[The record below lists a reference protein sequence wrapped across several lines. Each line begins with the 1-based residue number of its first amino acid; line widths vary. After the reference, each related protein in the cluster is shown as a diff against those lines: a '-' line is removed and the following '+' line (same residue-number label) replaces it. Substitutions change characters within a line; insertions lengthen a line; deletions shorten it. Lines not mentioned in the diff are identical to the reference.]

1 VWQWSQVQELL
12 WQEFGKLIG
21 SFFVISIEELK
32 QKLNQIGEMLEDIQV
47 FFPIENLESECEKLR
62 AEQTE
67 PDFYNDRRRVESV
80 GKKLSSLTER
90 IDLIN
95 GISRQYDELNEFLCE
110 LSEND
115 QELLADANNEVASLF
130 NKTET
135 FHLNCL
141 LKGKFDKLGAILSI
155 QAGAGGTEAQDWA
168 GMLLRMYTR
177 FCEKQGYSVSTLDY
191 TLGEGAGIKG
201 ATIRIDGD
209 CVYGFL
215 KSEKGVHRLVRI
227 SPFDSNAR
235 RHTSFASVEIM
246 PQLED
251 EGEIEIKD
259 SDLKIDTY
267 HSGGCGGQGVNTT
280 DSAVRIR
287 HIPTG
292 IVVQCQNERSQ
303 IQNKETA
310 LKVLRAKLA
319 VLYEEERQKNL
330 KEVQGGLKKIEWG
343 SQIRSYVFC
352 PYTLVKDHRTDYETS
367 NVEAV
372 MDGDILDFI
381 MEYLKKSE
389 KFYGEN

>member
-1 VWQWSQVQELL
+1 M
-12 WQEFGKLIG
+12 
-21 SFFVISIEELK
+21 ISIDELK
-32 QKLNQIGEMLEDIQV
+32 QKLNEIGKMLEDIQV
-47 FFPIENLESECEKLR
+47 FFPIEKLQAESQSLQQ
-62 AEQTE
+62 AQTE
-67 PDFYNDRRRVESV
+67 PDFYNDRKRVESV
-80 GKKLSSLTER
+80 GKKLASAEQKIAFIRDTTKHFE
-90 IDLIN
+90 
-95 GISRQYDELNEFLCE
+95 E
-110 LSEND
+110 LSEFLGELD
-115 QELLADANNEVASLF
+115 EEEQDLLADAMGEIHSLF
-130 NKTET
+130 GRVET

-141 LKGKFDKLGAILSI
+141 LTGKYDSLGAILSV

-168 GMLLRMYTR
+168 EMLLRMYTK
-177 FCEKQGYSVSTLDY
+177 FCEKQGYSTSMLDY
-191 TLGEGAGIKG
+191 TVGDGAGIKG
-201 ATIRIDGD
+201 ATVRIDGD
-209 CVYGFL
+209 SAYGFL
-215 KSEKGVHRLVRI
+215 RAEKGVHRLVRI

-246 PQLED
+246 PQIED

-303 IQNKETA
+303 IQNKESA

-319 VLYEEERQKNL
+319 VLYEEERQKNI

-352 PYTLVKDHRTDYETS
+352 PYTMVKDHRTDFETS
-367 NVEAV
+367 NIESV
-372 MDGDILDFI
+372 MDGNILDFI
-381 MEYLKKSE
+381 MEYLKRSAD
-389 KFYGEN
+389 

>member
-1 VWQWSQVQELL
+1 MITVDE
-12 WQEFGKLIG
+12 I
-21 SFFVISIEELK
+21 K
-32 QKLNQIGEMLEDIQV
+32 QKLNEIGKMLEDIQV
-47 FFPIENLESECEKLR
+47 FFPIDRLEQESKTLQ
-62 AEQTE
+62 AEQSD
-67 PDFYNDRRRVESV
+67 PDFYNDRKRVETV
-80 GKKLSSLTER
+80 GKKLANLAQK
-90 IDLIN
+90 IDTIGEMN
-95 GISRQYDELNEFLCE
+95 KHYTELNEFIGE
-110 LSEND
+110 LNED
-115 QELLADANNEVASLF
+115 EQDLLLDTQNEVDALLH
-130 NKTET
+130 KTEA

-141 LKGKFDKLGAILSI
+141 LKGKYDKLGAILSI

-168 GMLLRMYTR
+168 EMLLRMYTR
-177 FCEKQGYSVSTLDY
+177 FCEKQGYDTTILDY
-191 TLGEGAGIKG
+191 TIGDGAGIKG

-209 CVYGFL
+209 SAYGFL
-215 KSEKGVHRLVRI
+215 KAEKGVHRLVRI

-246 PQLED
+246 PQIED

-319 VLYEEERQKNL
+319 VLYEEERLKNI

-352 PYTLVKDHRTDYETS
+352 PYTMVKDHRTDYETS
-367 NVEAV
+367 NISAV
-372 MDGDILDFI
+372 MDGDIMDFI

-389 KFYGEN
+389 

>member
-1 VWQWSQVQELL
+1 M
-12 WQEFGKLIG
+12 
-21 SFFVISIEELK
+21 ISIDELRR
-32 QKLNQIGEMLEDIQV
+32 KLRDIEKMLEDIQV
-47 FFPIENLESECEKLR
+47 FFPISSLQAELDNLQSM
-62 AEQTE
+62 QNE
-67 PDFYNDRRRVESV
+67 PGFFDDRKRVESV
-80 GKKLSSLTER
+80 GKKLSQLSNKMQQIEGLNKHYK
-90 IDLIN
+90 DLDSFV
-95 GISRQYDELNEFLCE
+95 GDLNEE
-110 LSEND
+110 EQD
-115 QELLADANNEVASLF
+115 LLADAEAEVDSLF
-130 NKTET
+130 VETEA

-141 LKGKFDKLGAILSI
+141 LKGKYDRLGAILSI

-168 GMLLRMYTR
+168 EMLLRMYTR
-177 FCEKQGYSVSTLDY
+177 FCEKQGFEYSILDY
-191 TLGEGAGIKG
+191 TVGDGAGIKG
-201 ATIRIDGD
+201 ATIKIDGEYA
-209 CVYGFL
+209 YGYL
-215 KSEKGVHRLVRI
+215 HAEKGVHRLVRI

-235 RHTSFASVEIM
+235 RHTSFSSVEVM
-246 PQLED
+246 PQIED

-303 IQNKETA
+303 IQNRESA

-352 PYTLVKDHRTDYETS
+352 PYTMVKDHRTEYETS

-372 MDGDILDFI
+372 MDGDLMGFI
-381 MEYLKKSE
+381 MEYLKKS
-389 KFYGEN
+389 G

>member
-1 VWQWSQVQELL
+1 M
-12 WQEFGKLIG
+12 
-21 SFFVISIEELK
+21 ISIDELK
-32 QKLNQIGEMLEDIQV
+32 QKLNEIGKMLEDIQV
-47 FFPIENLESECEKLR
+47 FFPIDKLLAESQSLQQ
-62 AEQTE
+62 AQTE
-67 PDFYNDRRRVESV
+67 PDFYDDRKRVESV
-80 GKKLSSLTER
+80 GKKLASVEQKITFIRDTTKHFEELSEFL
-90 IDLIN
+90 
-95 GISRQYDELNEFLCE
+95 GELNEE
-110 LSEND
+110 EQD
-115 QELLADANNEVASLF
+115 LLADVSGEIGSLYA
-130 NKTET
+130 KVEA

-141 LKGKFDKLGAILSI
+141 LTGKYDSLGAILSI

-168 GMLLRMYTR
+168 EMLLRMYTK
-177 FCEKQGYSVSTLDY
+177 FCEKQGYSTSMLDY
-191 TLGEGAGIKG
+191 TVGDGAGIKG
-201 ATIRIDGD
+201 ATVRIDGD
-209 CVYGFL
+209 SAYGFL
-215 KSEKGVHRLVRI
+215 RAEKGVHRLVRI

-246 PQLED
+246 PQIED

-303 IQNKETA
+303 IQNKESA

-319 VLYEEERQKNL
+319 VLYEEERQKNI

-352 PYTLVKDHRTDYETS
+352 PYTMVKDHRTDFETS
-367 NVEAV
+367 NIEAV
-372 MDGDILDFI
+372 MDGDILGFI
-381 MEYLKKSE
+381 MEYLKRSAD
-389 KFYGEN
+389 

>member
-1 VWQWSQVQELL
+1 M
-12 WQEFGKLIG
+12 
-21 SFFVISIEELK
+21 ISVDEIK
-32 QKLNQIGEMLEDIQV
+32 QKLNEIGKMLEDIQV
-47 FFPIENLESECEKLR
+47 FFPIENLEQESEKLHS
-62 AEQTE
+62 EQAE
-67 PDFYNDRRRVESV
+67 PDFYNDRKRVESV
-80 GKKLSSLTER
+80 GKKLASLSQKIE
-90 IDLIN
+90 LIKD
-95 GISRQYDELNEFLCE
+95 ISRHYAELNDFIGE
-110 LSEND
+110 LSED
-115 QELLADANNEVASLF
+115 EQALLADTQKEVEELYV
-130 NKTET
+130 KTET

-141 LKGKFDKLGAILSI
+141 LKGKYDRLGAILTI

-168 GMLLRMYTR
+168 EMLLRMYTK
-177 FCEKQGYSVSTLDY
+177 FCEKQGYTTSVLDY
-191 TLGEGAGIKG
+191 TVGDGAGIKG
-201 ATIRIDGD
+201 ATIKIDGD
-209 CVYGFL
+209 SAYGFL
-215 KSEKGVHRLVRI
+215 KAEKGVHRLVRI

-246 PQLED
+246 PQIED

-303 IQNKETA
+303 IQNRESA

-319 VLYEEERQKNL
+319 VLYEEERQKNI

-352 PYTLVKDHRTDYETS
+352 PYTMVKDHRTDYETS
-367 NVEAV
+367 NVESV
-372 MDGDILDFI
+372 MDGNILDFI
-381 MEYLKKSE
+381 MEYLKK
-389 KFYGEN
+389 GGQ

>member
-1 VWQWSQVQELL
+1 M
-12 WQEFGKLIG
+12 
-21 SFFVISIEELK
+21 ISIDELK
-32 QKLNQIGEMLEDIQV
+32 QKLNEIGKMLEDIQV
-47 FFPIENLESECEKLR
+47 FFPIEKLQAESQSLQQ
-62 AEQTE
+62 AQTA
-67 PDFYNDRRRVESV
+67 PDFYDDRKRVESV
-80 GKKLSSLTER
+80 GKKLASVEQKIAFIRDTTKHFA
-90 IDLIN
+90 
-95 GISRQYDELNEFLCE
+95 ELNEFLSE
-110 LSEND
+110 LAEEEQD
-115 QELLADANNEVASLF
+115 LLADAMGEINSLLGRV
-130 NKTET
+130 ET

-141 LKGKFDKLGAILSI
+141 LTGKYDSLGAILSV

-168 GMLLRMYTR
+168 EMLLRMYTK
-177 FCEKQGYSVSTLDY
+177 FCEKQGYSTSMLDY
-191 TLGEGAGIKG
+191 TVGDGAGIKG
-201 ATIRIDGD
+201 ATMRIDGD
-209 CVYGFL
+209 SAYGFL
-215 KSEKGVHRLVRI
+215 RAEKGVHRLVRI

-246 PQLED
+246 PQIED

-303 IQNKETA
+303 IQNRESA

-319 VLYEEERQKNL
+319 VLYEEERQKNI

-352 PYTLVKDHRTDYETS
+352 PYTMVKDHRTDFETS
-367 NVEAV
+367 NIESV
-372 MDGDILDFI
+372 MDGNILDFI
-381 MEYLKKSE
+381 MEYLKRSAD
-389 KFYGEN
+389 